1 MREETANFRENPLPS
16 ARLLN
21 REMNH
26 AISGP
31 TRYAFVSAHPELHN
45 QVNSNFLVVLYV
57 LPILAI
63 VVWYMR
69 RHNRLERESLEALKI
84 ATEAGML
91 EPPTLHPEIDPTI
104 CIGCKSCVVACP
116 EQDSHQVLGMIGKK
130 ARLIGP
136 SDCIGHGAC
145 KTVCPVNAITLVFGT
160 ATRGIDL
167 PVVKPNFETDV
178 PGIFIAGELGGMG
191 LIRNAI
197 EQGRQAMLAIRELL
211 AQGHN
216 NEFDLMIVG
225 AGPAGFSATLG
236 AKVDKLKSVTV
247 EQEELGGTVAH
258 FPRRKLVM
266 TQPAE
271 LPLIGKTTFKEV
283 QKEDLIE
290 FWKNAERDTG
300 IKINYGERVDAIESA
315 KGKNGYI
322 VTTNKGNYDVRA
334 ILLAIGRRGS
344 PRQLGVPGEELPK
357 VVYRLIDAD
366 QYADQHVLVVGG
378 GDSALEA
385 ATSIAEVKGTTVTLS
400 YRSGA
405 FSRAKQKNRDKV
417 ESMVTEKKLTVLFN
431 SNVKTIASN
440 AVEILLGEEMISIP
454 NDGVIVSAGGIL
466 PTKFLQS
473 VGIKVETKWGTE

>member
-1 MREETANFRENPLPS
+1 MSFVPRRDM
-16 ARLLN
+16 LLAGI
-21 REMNH
+21 
-26 AISGP
+26 AINNNLLKP
-31 TRYAFVSAHPELHN
+31 DLLIF
-45 QVNSNFLVVLYV
+45 LYV
-57 LPILAI
+57 LPVLAI
-63 VVWYMR
+63 VAWYVR
-69 RHNRLERESLEALKI
+69 RHNRLERTSLEALKA

-116 EQDSHQVLGMIGKK
+116 EQDAHPVLGMIGKK

-197 EQGRQAMLAIRELL
+197 EQGRQAMQSVSKLL
-211 AQGHN
+211 SEGHN
-216 NEFDLMIVG
+216 NELDLVVVG
-225 AGPAGFSATLG
+225 AGPAGFSATLA
-236 AKVDKLKSVTV
+236 AKADNLKIVTV

-271 LPLIGKTTFKEV
+271 LPIIGKTKFKEV

-290 FWKNAERDTG
+290 FWQDVEKKTG
-300 IKINYGERVDAIESA
+300 IVINYDERVDSIVPAE
-315 KGKNGYI
+315 GKTGYT
-322 VTTNKGNYDVRA
+322 VTTNRAAYDTRA
-334 ILLAIGRRGS
+334 VLLSIGRRGS
-344 PRQLGVPGEELPK
+344 PRQLGVPGEDLPK
-357 VVYRLIDAD
+357 VTYRLIDPE
-366 QYADQHVLVVGG
+366 QYRNQHVLVVGG

-385 ATSIAEVKGTTVTLS
+385 ATSIAGEEGTTVTLS

-405 FSRAKQKNRDKV
+405 FSRAKQKNR
-417 ESMVTEKKLTVLFN
+417 EKIEAMSRAKRVQVVLN
-431 SNVKTIASN
+431 SNVKEIRDDSVVIEFGEKAARIRN
-440 AVEILLGEEMISIP
+440 DAVII
-454 NDGVIVSAGGIL
+454 SAGGIL
-466 PTKFLQS
+466 PTAFLRKI
-473 VGIKVETKWGTE
+473 GITVETKWGTQ